1 MTQLLWRS
9 SSKKK
14 RMRVTSIMH
23 NDLIVKRTYVPSDI
37 RQARSDIKYNRNPL
51 KVVLSS
57 LGVDSRL
64 ARTISVNGML
74 IHRWQMKQQLL
85 LLSSSGLQLN
95 DAEMTWWWHY
105 ISTVRVEEKNNEW
118 CTQMFAFWTT
128 EGITFILRMYLK

>member
-1 MTQLLWRS
+1 
-9 SSKKK
+9 
-14 RMRVTSIMH
+14 MRVTSIMH

-95 DAEMTWWWHY
+95 DAEMT
-105 ISTVRVEEKNNEW
+105 R
-118 CTQMFAFWTT
+118 
-128 EGITFILRMYLK
+128 R